1 MLKLFAIRVARRVAV
16 RRLRRLGGTSTV
28 AWALKVPLVTL
39 VVVAALTA
47 ASAAI
52 PRDGGLGRRHL

>member
-1 MLKLFAIRVARRVAV
+1 MLRTLAIRALRRSAV

-39 VVVAALTA
+39 VLVGALAAA
-47 ASAAI
+47 AAAV
-52 PRDGGLGRRHL
+52 PRDEDPERRTP

>member
-1 MLKLFAIRVARRVAV
+1 MLRTLAIRMVRRTAV

-39 VVVAALTA
+39 VASRRVAAAL
-47 ASAAI
+47 
-52 PRDGGLGRRHL
+52 RDPA

>member
-1 MLKLFAIRVARRVAV
+1 MLRTLVIRTARRAAV

-39 VVVAALTA
+39 VVVAALAATA
-47 ASAAI
+47 VL
-52 PRDGGLGRRHL
+52 RDR

>member
-1 MLKLFAIRVARRVAV
+1 MLRTFATRALRRAAV

-39 VVVAALTA
+39 VLVGALAAATA
-47 ASAAI
+47 VL
-52 PRDGGLGRRHL
+52 RDEEPGRRTP

>member
-1 MLKLFAIRVARRVAV
+1 MLRTLAIRALRRAAV

-39 VVVAALTA
+39 VIVGALAATA
-47 ASAAI
+47 AAV
-52 PRDGGLGRRHL
+52 PRDEDPERRTP

>member
-1 MLKLFAIRVARRVAV
+1 MLRTLAIRTLRRTAV

-39 VVVAALTA
+39 VVVAALAATA
-47 ASAAI
+47 VL
-52 PRDGGLGRRHL
+52 RDR

>member
-1 MLKLFAIRVARRVAV
+1 MLRTFAIRALRRAAV

-39 VVVAALTA
+39 VLVAALAATA
-47 ASAAI
+47 AAVLRVED
-52 PRDGGLGRRHL
+52 PGRRTP

>member
-1 MLKLFAIRVARRVAV
+1 MLRTFAIRALRRAAV

-39 VVVAALTA
+39 VMVAVVAAATA
-47 ASAAI
+47 VLREDS
-52 PRDGGLGRRHL
+52 GRRTP

>member
-1 MLKLFAIRVARRVAV
+1 MLRTFAIRALRRAAV

-39 VVVAALTA
+39 VLAAALAATTA
-47 ASAAI
+47 AVLRSED
-52 PRDGGLGRRHL
+52 PGRRTP

>member
-1 MLKLFAIRVARRVAV
+1 MLRTFAIRALRRATV

-39 VVVAALTA
+39 VLVAALAA
-47 ASAAI
+47 ASVAV
-52 PRDGGLGRRHL
+52 PRDEDAGRRTP

>member
-1 MLKLFAIRVARRVAV
+1 MLKSLAIRVTRRTAA

-39 VVVAALTA
+39 VIVAALAVTA
-47 ASAAI
+47 GAAV
-52 PRDGGLGRRHL
+52 RDR

>member
-1 MLKLFAIRVARRVAV
+1 MLKTLAIRMARRTAV

-39 VVVAALTA
+39 VVVAALAATA
-47 ASAAI
+47 AAA
-52 PRDGGLGRRHL
+52 PRDPA

>member
-1 MLKLFAIRVARRVAV
+1 MLKLLAIRVVRRTAV

-39 VVVAALTA
+39 VVVAAFAATA
-47 ASAAI
+47 AAAT
-52 PRDGGLGRRHL
+52 RDR

>member
-1 MLKLFAIRVARRVAV
+1 MLRTFAIRALRRAAV

-39 VVVAALTA
+39 VLVAALAAATA
-47 ASAAI
+47 AA
-52 PRDGGLGRRHL
+52 PRVEDSGRRTP